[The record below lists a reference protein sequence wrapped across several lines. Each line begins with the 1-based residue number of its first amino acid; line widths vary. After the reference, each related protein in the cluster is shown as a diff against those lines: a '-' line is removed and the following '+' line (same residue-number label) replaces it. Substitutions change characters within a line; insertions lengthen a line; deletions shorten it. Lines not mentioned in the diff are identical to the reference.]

1 MIVEMKKLVLIAHR
15 SDRHKLFREFQRSK
29 SVEIVET
36 KEIENTSRLNNQES
50 IETIRENL
58 SRIQFAFKYIKE
70 QKKKAESLAK
80 KTEKSEKPYIYTPM
94 KTASLSSVMRMGF
107 TDFEMIST
115 REVEIMANVKDLE
128 EISSKQNALSSEK
141 AKLISEIESHNI
153 YRELV
158 RPYSYYKDTENAAVI
173 LGYVPATKKQLLKAI
188 AEDESLNACI
198 ELLGAEK
205 YQSFIAVVLKE
216 NQDELISRLQ
226 DLDYVR
232 TVSSLEKTPQ
242 QAIAEAEEAISG
254 IDDEMTEL
262 MDRALVKETF
272 FDDMKILYDYYLVE
286 IQRNTA
292 LDNFATTKKSFVLT
306 AWYPKEYEEK
316 LKDTLDNISDTI
328 VYEFRDPEEDDVV
341 PTYVRS
347 SKLTDPYQDVTNM
360 YSAPKYGTDLD
371 PNPIMMLFYFIF
383 FGIMM
388 ADAVYGL
395 LLAVGGFVLYKIKKP
410 TPGKGRLMLVI
421 AMGGIS
427 TMIWGILF
435 GSYLGFPTSSMDI
448 SLAILFNPLD
458 EPIYMLLMC
467 FGLGLVQILVGMIV
481 SAINSFKHGK
491 WADAVGD
498 QISWLAIIGGIA
510 CIALALLLGLGG
522 DAVKYTGI
530 GLAVAGV
537 VLLLAKGAVGKK
549 GGAAVK
555 GVLGRVGKLYDGVNL
570 VSDILSYSRLF
581 GLALSG
587 GVVAMVVNMICEV
600 VAGFFPANIQFI
612 GYIICIPVY
621 IVGHVFNIGISAL
634 GAYVHDARLQYIEFY
649 GKFYEG
655 GGHVFKPY
663 GTDVKYT
670 YIEPAESGSELA

>member
-29 SVEIVET
+29 NVEIVET
-36 KEIENTSRLNNQES
+36 QEIENTSRLNNQDS
-50 IETIRENL
+50 TETIKENL
-58 SRIQFAFKYIKE
+58 SRIQFAFKFIKE
-70 QKKKAESLAK
+70 QKKKASVLAK

-94 KTASLSSVMRMGF
+94 KTSSLSSVMRMGF

-128 EISSKQNALSSEK
+128 EISSKQHALSLER
-141 AKLISEIESHNI
+141 AKLVSEIESHSI
-153 YRELV
+153 YKDLI
-158 RPYSYYKDTENAAVI
+158 RPYSFYKDTESAAVI
-173 LGYVPATKKQLLKAI
+173 LGYVPATKLSL
-188 AEDESLNACI
+188 LNAITADENIGACT
-198 ELLGAEK
+198 ELLSAGK
-205 YQSFIAVVLKE
+205 YQPFIAVTLKDK
-216 NQDELISRLQ
+216 QDELILKLQ
-226 DLDYVR
+226 DIDFVR
-232 TVSSLEKTPQ
+232 TVSSLDKTPE
-242 QAIAEAEEAISG
+242 QAILEAEEAIRE
-254 IDDEMTEL
+254 IDEEMTEL

-286 IQRNTA
+286 IQRNMA
-292 LDNFATTKKSFVLT
+292 LDGFAATKKSFVLT
-306 AWYPKEYEEK
+306 AWYPKEFEDK
-316 LKDTLDNISDTI
+316 LKDILDNISDTI
-328 VYEFRDPEEDDVV
+328 VYEFREPEEGDVV

-347 SKLTDPYQDVTNM
+347 SKIADPYQDVTNM

-371 PNPIMMLFYFIF
+371 PNPIMMLFYFLF

-427 TMIWGILF
+427 TMIWGVLF
-435 GSYLGFPTSSMDI
+435 GSYLGFPTSSMNI

-481 SAINSFKHGK
+481 SAINSFKHGN

-510 CIALALLLGLGG
+510 CIVLALLLGLGG
-522 DAVKYTGI
+522 DALKYTGI
-530 GLAVAGV
+530 ALAAAGV

-555 GVLGRVGKLYDGVNL
+555 GVIGRVGKLYDGVNL

-600 VAGFFPANIQFI
+600 VAGFFPPNIQFL

-621 IVGHVFNIGISAL
+621 IVGHIFNIGISAL

-670 YIEPAESGSELA
+670 YIEPAGNGSELA